1 MDRGK
6 YYKSLNRNLIALMII
21 VSFTPLVLIMAI
33 IGYRFETSYRFEVRA
48 HLKELV
54 QKHQQNVNGF
64 LNERLATI
72 RLLGDTCS
80 FEQLMLEPFLRK
92 QLERVQTASGGGFV
106 DLGIIDD
113 QGVQVAYAGPYPL
126 DHARYQDA
134 DWFKVARERNYFI
147 SDVFLGLRGTPHF
160 IVSAKQQANG
170 RTWMLRGTVDF
181 EGFNHIV
188 ANIGLGQTGNAFILN
203 RQGELQTRI
212 TSESPAEKE
221 FFLHLINRYIEQEN
235 LNADASS
242 PPQNQRSSESRA
254 KGNGIMV
261 MEADSASGTAS
272 VYVVTPIKNGE
283 WFLVYQQEAQDA
295 FADLISTRRLAFLI
309 FAIGAIAILIKAFV
323 LSRRMVGRI
332 AQADQEKDLMNER
345 MLETGKLASL
355 GELAAGIAHEINN
368 PVAIMV
374 EEAGWMEDLLDEEEL
389 QYSPNVQE
397 FRHSLEQIKMQG
409 TRCREITH
417 KLLSF
422 ARKTDP
428 RPMKVQING
437 VIEDVIAL
445 SEQRARFSNVR
456 IRRDLAG
463 NIPTISISPSEM
475 QQVLLNL
482 INNALD
488 ALDSKS
494 GGEIRVT
501 TELES
506 GSILISVA
514 DDGEGIPEENLS
526 RIFHPFY
533 TTKPV
538 GKGTGLGLSICYGV
552 VKKWGGSIEVS
563 STIGVGTAFHIRFP
577 VAGPGSGEGEP
588 LKDDTAVTEHEAK
601 ETAVY
606 DPDQG

>member
-6 YYKSLNRNLIALMII
+6 YYKSLNRNLVALMII

-72 RLLGDTCS
+72 RLLADTCS
-80 FEQLMLEPFLRK
+80 FDQLTHEPFVRK
-92 QLERVQTASGGGFV
+92 QLERVQNASGGGFV
-106 DLGIIDD
+106 DLGLIDD
-113 QGVQVAYAGPYPL
+113 QGLQVSYAGPYPL
-126 DHARYQDA
+126 DHARYEDA
-134 DWFKVARERNYFI
+134 EWFKMARERDYLI

-160 IVSAKQQANG
+160 VVSVTQRANG
-170 RTWMLRGTVDF
+170 RVWMLRGTVDF
-181 EGFNHIV
+181 EDFNRLV
-188 ANIGLGQTGNAFILN
+188 ANIRLGQTGKAFILN
-203 RQGELQTRI
+203 RKGELQTRAY
-212 TSESPAEKE
+212 SESPAEKE
-221 FFLHLINRYIEQEN
+221 FFLRLISRYREGE
-235 LNADASS
+235 AVSGDASTQRPGERSREGRAEGEGTMLLEVDS
-242 PPQNQRSSESRA
+242 P
-254 KGNGIMV
+254 
-261 MEADSASGTAS
+261 SGTRS
-272 VYVVTPIKNGE
+272 VYVLTPIKSGE
-283 WFLVYQQEAQDA
+283 WFLVYQQEAHDA
-295 FADLISTRRLAFLI
+295 FADLISTRNLAFFI
-309 FAIGAIAILIKAFV
+309 FAIGAIAIFIKAVV

-332 AQADQEKDLMNER
+332 ALADQEKDLMNER

-368 PVAIMV
+368 PVAVMV
-374 EEAGWMEDLLDEEEL
+374 EEAGWMEDLLDEEDL
-389 QYSPNVQE
+389 QFSPNVQE
-397 FRHSLEQIKMQG
+397 FRHSLEQIRMQG

-428 RPMKVQING
+428 RSMNVQINE

-456 IRRDLAG
+456 IRRDLSG
-463 NIPTISISPSEM
+463 DIPTISISPSEM

-488 ALDSKS
+488 AVDQKN
-494 GGEIRVT
+494 GGEVRII
-501 TELES
+501 TEMEDS
-506 GSILISVA
+506 AILISVA

-538 GKGTGLGLSICYGV
+538 GKGTGLGLSICYGI

-563 STIGVGTAFHIRFP
+563 STVGVGTAFHIRFP
-577 VAGPGSGEGEP
+577 LSGAGTAEGGAHP
-588 LKDDTAVTEHEAK
+588 AEATSPELEKK